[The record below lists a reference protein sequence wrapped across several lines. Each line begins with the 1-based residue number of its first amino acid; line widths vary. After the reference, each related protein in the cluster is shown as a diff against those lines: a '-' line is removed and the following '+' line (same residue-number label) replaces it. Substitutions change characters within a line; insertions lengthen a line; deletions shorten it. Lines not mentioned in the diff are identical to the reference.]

1 MTTTQSLLELSE
13 RRGHLNIPP
22 LKDCEINSISF
33 LLPSGRAAWAVE
45 QVGLSV
51 KDYRDRVSHEIGHCE
66 TGSFYTRLSPPTT
79 RGKCEETARRWQYE
93 KMLPCEELMAAIR
106 RGIRSVW
113 ELAEEFDMPE
123 ETVIRAIEYY
133 KSIDM
138 WGKSY
143 EH

>member
-1 MTTTQSLLELSE
+1 MTTTQSLLDLSE
-13 RRGHLNIPP
+13 WRGYINLPP
-22 LKDCEINSISF
+22 LKDSAIKGISF
-33 LLPSGRAAWAVE
+33 LLPSGRAAWSVSTA
-45 QVGLSV
+45 GLSI
-51 KDYRDRVSHEIGHCE
+51 KESRDRISHEIGHCE

-79 RGKCEETARRWQYE
+79 RGKCEETARRWQYK

-138 WGKSY
+138 WGESY